1 MTTDELKELRARVG
15 KTTRGMARLAMLAD
29 PTGWSKIENGRA
41 GIDPARLVLVRAK
54 VAAQTGD
61 TAQALALLTS
71 DCAAE

>member
-1 MTTDELKELRARVG
+1 MDRDEISAEAVRLRERAG
-15 KTTRGMARLAMLAD
+15 KSTREMARLAMLID

-61 TAQALALLTS
+61 TAQALALLTT
-71 DCAAE
+71 D